1 MGNVPKR
8 SEAHLQARRDQILAG
23 ARRTFAQYGYEG
35 ATVARLEQEIGLSR
49 GAIFNYYPSKL
60 ELFVALSTEDEA
72 RILNT
77 WVEQGFEAVLREIA
91 EENPDWLGVY
101 LENGRRLRTDEEFRK
116 RWKSRNPELEQRAH
130 EWLAGLQAEGQIRD
144 DMTLEQIGQFFG
156 LVVDGVALH
165 ASMGFPVD
173 VDPVLALVR
182 DAIAPR
188 K

>member
-1 MGNVPKR
+1 VPKR
-8 SEAHLQARRDQILAG
+8 SEEHLQARRDQILTG
-23 ARRTFAQYGYEG
+23 ARHAFAKHGYEG
-35 ATVARLEQEIGLSR
+35 ATVVELEKEIGLSR

-60 ELFVALSTEDEA
+60 ELFVALATEDEA

-101 LENGRRLRTDEEFRK
+101 LENARFLRTDPAFRE

-130 EWLAGLQAEGQIRD
+130 ERLAALQDQGELRD
-144 DMTLEQIGQFFG
+144 DVPLEQIGRFVG
-156 LVVDGVALH
+156 LIIDGIAVQV
-165 ASMGFPVD
+165 SSGFPVD
-173 VDPVLALVR
+173 VQPVLELLE